1 MPKKQQQPSLL
12 ALWDSLDE
20 TKAEETSQV
29 KYRLDIQTEV
39 VDSHPCVLKP
49 DISLMLQN
57 DGRYDG

>member
-29 KYRLDIQTEV
+29 KYRLDIQTGV
-39 VDSHPCVLKP
+39 VDSRPYVPTP
-49 DISLMLQN
+49 DISLTL
-57 DGRYDG
+57 